1 MFLHFGTF
9 DGLWRQIPYYVGK
22 RMPDK
27 VNAIAS
33 AAGAWNVCVSVL
45 VSGGFVCC
53 ALYSAWHHDLYG

>member
-1 MFLHFGTF
+1 
-9 DGLWRQIPYYVGK
+9 
-22 RMPDK
+22 MPDK

-53 ALYSAWHHDLYG
+53 ALYSAWHHDLYGVMGC